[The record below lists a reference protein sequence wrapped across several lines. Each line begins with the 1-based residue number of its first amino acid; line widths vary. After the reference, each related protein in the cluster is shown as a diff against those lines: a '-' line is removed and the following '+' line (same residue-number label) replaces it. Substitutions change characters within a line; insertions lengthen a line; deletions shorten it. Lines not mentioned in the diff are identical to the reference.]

1 MTTANPVAGEARRGL
16 PWLAAAVVCVAG
28 LTGVHVYRAA
38 TQSITHDE
46 AVTYQ
51 RYVSGPLY
59 QLVTSSDANN
69 HILNSLLGRATVGLF
84 GPAEFTLRLP
94 SLAGG
99 LLFLAM
105 LARVAWRTWGP
116 SPAVVLA
123 VLLLGLNPF
132 VMDYL
137 SVARGYSLGL
147 GLWVAALDQ
156 LLAAWSAG
164 GLNPSPAAQADLHV
178 RRASRLLALSV
189 LGNLTF
195 ALPCTALAACWVA
208 LARRHGRRTRG
219 ELWRTLGRPG
229 AVVFACLALPLVRLR
244 PGQFYFGA
252 DSLAQSLASFVDAS
266 FAHHPQTWPWN
277 NQAPDFQRGL
287 GVLTR
292 FVLPAV
298 IAALLLLW
306 PFSARGVWRR
316 SAHPG
321 EMLFFLCA
329 GSFALSLGLLLGL
342 HAGIGLK
349 LPLERTGLCL
359 VAPFGLSLLSAGSV
373 FSPAVR
379 SCPVLRGLAY
389 GCVAPLCL
397 VWAGQFQTD
406 HYRPW
411 AYESDVR
418 VVFEKILAQ
427 HDPGSKQRLRVGAN
441 WTLVPG
447 LNFYRDAWGADFVER
462 LKGKDHCPED
472 ADLYVIAARQKS
484 VGPPGEAVMELY
496 RGADSGTVVA
506 RPVQSLAAGGRRPPP
521 SPPPSGRSRSRL
533 AGFY

>member
-1 MTTANPVAGEARRGL
+1 MTANPVAGEVRRGF
-16 PWLAAAVVCVAG
+16 PWLTAAVVCVIG
-28 LTGVHVYRAA
+28 LTGINVYRAA

-59 QLVTSSDANN
+59 QLVSSSDANN
-69 HILNSLLGRATVGLF
+69 HILNSLLSRTAVGLF

-105 LARVAWRTWGP
+105 LARVAWRIYGP
-116 SPAVVLA
+116 SPAMVLA

-137 SVARGYSLGL
+137 SIARGYSLGL

-164 GLNPSPAAQADLHV
+164 GLNPSPDPLSDGPV

-195 ALPCTALAACWVA
+195 ALPCLALAACWAA
-208 LARRHGRRTRG
+208 LVRRHGRRSRV

-244 PGQFYFGA
+244 LGQFYFGA
-252 DSLAQSLASFVDAS
+252 ESLAQSLRSFVWAS
-266 FAHHPQTWPWN
+266 FAHHPLIWPWN
-277 NQAPDFQRGL
+277 NQSPAFQRGL
-287 GVLTR
+287 EVLALFIIPGVIT
-292 FVLPAV
+292 
-298 IAALLLLW
+298 ALLFLWLL
-306 PFSARGVWRR
+306 SVRVVWRPN
-316 SAHPG
+316 ADKG

-359 VAPFGLSLLSAGSV
+359 VAPFGLALLSAGAV
-373 FSPAVR
+373 FPAALR
-379 SCPVLRGLAY
+379 SCSILRGLAY

-411 AYESDVR
+411 ACESDLR
-418 VVFEKILAQ
+418 VVFERILAQ
-427 HDPGSKQRLRVGAN
+427 HDSRSKQRLRVGAN
-441 WTLVPG
+441 WILVPG
-447 LNFYRDAWGADFVER
+447 LNFYRDVWGADFVER

-484 VGPPGEAVMELY
+484 VAPPGEPVMELY
-496 RGADSGTVVA
+496 RGAASGTVVA
-506 RPVQSLAAGGRRPPP
+506 RPMQSLAARAVVAKER
-521 SPPPSGRSRSRL
+521 
-533 AGFY
+533 